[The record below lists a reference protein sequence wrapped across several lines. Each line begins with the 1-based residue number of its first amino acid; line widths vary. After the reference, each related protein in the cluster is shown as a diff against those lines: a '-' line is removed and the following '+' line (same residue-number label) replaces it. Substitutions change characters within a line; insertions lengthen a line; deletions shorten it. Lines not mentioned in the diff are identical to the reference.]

1 MGILRGCVSSIA
13 EADAPTWPRPAVGF
27 RLFTMKNTTGIAGFL
42 AALFLFLGAGCTH
55 LGVGGFAP
63 GVTTEAEIRARL
75 GAPGMSWTEPDGGK
89 LLEYSGQPNG
99 TFCHMILVGPEGR
112 VRGIREAFSE
122 DDFRGLVAGLTQ
134 DEVRRLL
141 GGPEEKVRFALK
153 PDEEVWSWRYE
164 DTSEKTSYL
173 NAYFGKDGRV
183 LRADRSVVYKA
194 SGPSFA

>member
-1 MGILRGCVSSIA
+1 
-13 EADAPTWPRPAVGF
+13 
-27 RLFTMKNTTGIAGFL
+27 MKNTTGIAGFL

-99 TFCHMILVGPEGR
+99 TFCHMILVGPDGK
-112 VRGIREAFSE
+112 VREIRQAFSE
-122 DDFRGLVAGLTQ
+122 ENFRRVVPGLGR

-141 GGPEEKVRFALK
+141 GRPEETLRFRLK
-153 PDEEVWSWRYE
+153 PDEEVWTWRIDE
-164 DTSEKTSYL
+164 TTEKIEYF
-173 NAYFGKDGRV
+173 NAYFGADGRL
-183 LRADRSVVYKA
+183 LRSERTVVYKA
-194 SGPSFA
+194 SGPGFSHRKIDRIPRRG

>member
-13 EADAPTWPRPAVGF
+13 EAGAPTWPRPAVGF

-75 GAPGMSWTEPDGGK
+75 G
-89 LLEYSGQPNG
+89 
-99 TFCHMILVGPEGR
+99 TFCHMILVGPDGR
-112 VRGIREAFSE
+112 VREIRQAFSE
-122 DDFRGLVAGLTQ
+122 DNFRRVVAGLTQ
-134 DEVRRLL
+134 DQVRRLL

-194 SGPSFA
+194 SGPSFP